1 MNQLCISM
9 KMAIKNG
16 KPMAC
21 AIEQFGM
28 EGDRWCADLLLGK
41 SSTTWLFRN
50 SDDAVLF
57 RLTWG

>member
-1 MNQLCISM
+1 M